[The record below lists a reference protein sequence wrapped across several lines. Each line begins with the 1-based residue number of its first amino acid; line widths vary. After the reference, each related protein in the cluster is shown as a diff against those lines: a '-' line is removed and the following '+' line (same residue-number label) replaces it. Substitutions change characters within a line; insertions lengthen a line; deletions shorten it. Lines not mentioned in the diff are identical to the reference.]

1 MKKNSGNPLSFMW
14 AQGGDHFQFE
24 DKFNLSFGYPAVIAV
39 SPSKSR
45 FAIMRAAFTDE
56 GLLDFTKGVLAGKQS
71 LNSFQEYGKISKVA
85 KWDGKDAKPPQD
97 DL

>member
-1 MKKNSGNPLSFMW
+1 MKKNASKPLVFMW

-45 FAIMRAAFTDE
+45 FATMRAAFSDE
-56 GLLDFTKGVLAGKQS
+56 GLGDFTKGVLAGKQS
-71 LNSFQEYGKISKVA
+71 LNEF
-85 KWDGKDAKPPQD
+85 
-97 DL
+97 

>member
-1 MKKNSGNPLSFMW
+1 MW

-45 FAIMRAAFTDE
+45 FAVMKASFTDE
-56 GLLDFTKGVLAGKQS
+56 GLIEFTKGVLAGKQS
-71 LNSFQEYGKISKVA
+71 LNDFKEYGKISKVA
-85 KWDGKDAKPPQD
+85 KWDGKDAKPPTD